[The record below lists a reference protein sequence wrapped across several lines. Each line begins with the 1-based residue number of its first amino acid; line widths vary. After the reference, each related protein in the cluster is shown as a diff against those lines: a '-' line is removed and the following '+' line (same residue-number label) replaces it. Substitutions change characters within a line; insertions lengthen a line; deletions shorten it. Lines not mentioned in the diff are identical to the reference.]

1 MSEIVSNGY
10 LVDENGNRMEV
21 VDATARNMGI
31 KVENMAIDIVT
42 LQIDLDEMQVEWIQY
57 LLAIWYRLLTLER
70 HLNLQKPAGT
80 EPPVSDEALDENF
93 SGA

>member
-10 LVDENGNRMEV
+10 LVDENGSRMEV
-21 VDATARNMGI
+21 VDAAARGMES
-31 KVENMAIDIVT
+31 KVLNNNIAIAS
-42 LQIDLDEMQVEWIQY
+42 LQNELDEMQVDYIQY

-80 EPPVSDEALDENF
+80 EPPVPDEALDEHF